1 MKAFI
6 LFIFILPALTGSGQY
21 YYRDI
26 IGTKETSEMIKQYRQ
41 NKVSRV
47 VLNSYDADN
56 MKNDEFYVEQVFNAP
71 AQMLKTITRS
81 GLTDESILTSYIN
94 VKGEVSKT
102 IDSSASLKSIAEY
115 KYTPTGSLAYVVSE
129 SIDSAK
135 KMKQSEEH
143 KWEYNGEKITRMLR
157 IKNARDTSIVQFRW
171 DEDGNITEEVLV
183 TKGKKSEPVYY
194 FYDSKNRLTDI
205 VRFNTKAK
213 RLLPEYMFEY
223 SPTNQIIQ
231 RITVPSNGSNYL
243 IWRYQYDA
251 NGLKVKEAIYDKQ
264 KQLTGKI
271 EYQYQKG

>member
-1 MKAFI
+1 MKTLITVFLLMHAF
-6 LFIFILPALTGSGQY
+6 TGLGQY

-26 IGTKETSEMIKQYRQ
+26 IGTKESMEMVKNYRQ

-47 VLNSYDADN
+47 ILTSYDADN
-56 MKNDEFYVEQVFNAP
+56 MKNDEFYVEQKFNAVS
-71 AQMLKTITRS
+71 QTLRTTTRS
-81 GLTDESILTSYIN
+81 GLTDESVLTSYIN
-94 VKGEVSKT
+94 DKGEVIKT
-102 IDSSASLKSIAEY
+102 VDSSAALVSRATYS
-115 KYTPTGSLAYVVSE
+115 YTSTGSLSTVLSE
-129 SIDSAK
+129 SVDSAK

-143 KWEYNGEKITRMLR
+143 KWEYSEDKITRMLR
-157 IKNARDTSIVQFRW
+157 IKNGKDTSIIQFKS
-171 DEDGNITEEVLV
+171 DDDGNITEEVLI
-183 TKGKKSEPVYY
+183 TRGKKSEPVYY

-205 VRFNTKAK
+205 VRYNTKAK

-223 SPTNQIIQ
+223 SPTNQVIQ

>member
-6 LFIFILPALTGSGQY
+6 LFIFISHAFTGLGQY

-26 IGTKETSEMIKQYRQ
+26 IGTKESMEMVKNYRQ

-47 VLNSYDADN
+47 ILTSYDADN

-94 VKGEVSKT
+94 DKGEVIKT
-102 IDSSASLKSIAEY
+102 VDSSAALVSRATYS
-115 KYTPTGSLAYVVSE
+115 YTSTGSLSTVLSE
-129 SIDSAK
+129 SVDSAK

-143 KWEYNGEKITRMLR
+143 KWEYSEDKITRMLR
-157 IKNARDTSIVQFRW
+157 IKNGKDTSIIQFKS
-171 DEDGNITEEVLV
+171 DDDGNITEEVLI
-183 TKGKKSEPVYY
+183 TRGKKSEPVYY

-205 VRFNTKAK
+205 VRYNTKAK

-223 SPTNQIIQ
+223 SPANQVIQ

-251 NGLKVKEAIYDKQ
+251 NGLKIKEAIYDKQ

>member
-1 MKAFI
+1 MHAF
-6 LFIFILPALTGSGQY
+6 TGLGQY

-26 IGTKETSEMIKQYRQ
+26 IGTKESMEMVKNYRQ

-47 VLNSYDADN
+47 ILTSYDADN
-56 MKNDEFYVEQVFNAP
+56 MKNDEFYVEQKFNAVS
-71 AQMLKTITRS
+71 QTLRTTTRS
-81 GLTDESILTSYIN
+81 GLTDESVLTSYIN
-94 VKGEVSKT
+94 DKGEVIKT
-102 IDSSASLKSIAEY
+102 VDSSAALVSRATYS
-115 KYTPTGSLAYVVSE
+115 YTSTGSLSTVLSE
-129 SIDSAK
+129 SVDSAK

-143 KWEYNGEKITRMLR
+143 KWEYGEDKITRMLR
-157 IKNARDTSIVQFRW
+157 IKNGKDTSIIQFKS
-171 DEDGNITEEVLV
+171 DDDGNITEEVLI
-183 TKGKKSEPVYY
+183 TRGKKSEPVYY

-205 VRFNTKAK
+205 VRYNTKAK

-223 SPTNQIIQ
+223 SPANQVIQ

-251 NGLKVKEAIYDKQ
+251 NGLKIKEAIYDKQ

>member
-1 MKAFI
+1 MKTLITVFLLMHAF
-6 LFIFILPALTGSGQY
+6 TGLGQY

-26 IGTKETSEMIKQYRQ
+26 IGTKESMEMVKNYRQ

-47 VLNSYDADN
+47 ILTSYDADN
-56 MKNDEFYVEQVFNAP
+56 MKNDEFYVEQKFNAVS
-71 AQMLKTITRS
+71 QTLRTTTRS
-81 GLTDESILTSYIN
+81 GLTDESVLTSYIN
-94 VKGEVSKT
+94 DKGEVIKT
-102 IDSSASLKSIAEY
+102 VDSSAALVSRATYS
-115 KYTPTGSLAYVVSE
+115 YTSTGSLSTVLSE
-129 SIDSAK
+129 SVDSAK

-143 KWEYNGEKITRMLR
+143 KWEYSEDKITRMLR
-157 IKNARDTSIVQFRW
+157 IKNAKDTSIIQFKS
-171 DEDGNITEEVLV
+171 DDDGNITEEVLI
-183 TKGKKSEPVYY
+183 TRGKKSEPVYY

-205 VRFNTKAK
+205 VRYNTKAK

-223 SPTNQIIQ
+223 SPANQVIQ

-251 NGLKVKEAIYDKQ
+251 NGLKIKEAIYDKQ